1 MSCIR
6 IRLRNALQGGI
17 SRRKVWGKRGCHKG
31 VLQNF
36 ADTWRIVEKCRTEFP
51 IVKNIADK
59 CKIAEKCRTEFPI
72 IMAQHRQLCSQG
84 PPVQGRRARREQ
96 RIPGLRLLRV
106 SSLGHLGCVL
116 AVHRRDQRDPV
127 MIKGSVAAERLHRPG
142 ANMHRGPG
150 PGVGSPRQTRM
161 AGRMRI
167 LVWKSAAPNLRRKMS
182 DCEPPTSGG
191 EGGDGGRLGYDV
203 LIRKGLDIQQGL
215 KNRPRRRRHQ

>member
-17 SRRKVWGKRGCHKG
+17 SRRKVWGKRGCHRG

-36 ADTWRIVEKCRTEFP
+36 VDTWRIVEKCRTEFP

-150 PGVGSPRQTRM
+150 PELAPRDRL
-161 AGRMRI
+161 GWREGCEY
-167 LVWKSAAPNLRRKMS
+167 SCGNLRLRI
-182 DCEPPTSGG
+182 SGAKYPIVNL
-191 EGGDGGRLGYDV
+191 RL
-203 LIRKGLDIQQGL
+203 RAGLRCSYQE
-215 KNRPRRRRHQ
+215 RT